1 MDKADILCE
10 KDEALLREFS
20 RRVVRRVTGRA
31 VPFRLPFLG
40 DYIDANVMKEAEKD
54 RIVIRRASE
63 VFHAGRGASDTDRDA
78 LFEET
83 KAVDRTFVQHL
94 RIPVFSL
101 TVRYEDFADIR
112 KKRIRLLVDE
122 VHNLL
127 RKWNDAATLEET
139 LRADCPLGRFKESL
153 GEILHLYNLE
163 TRILSRSVRFLPPF
177 HGVMAKFADVLFST
191 MEAESRDL
199 VDDYADRIYGGAHA
213 HVQA

>member
-40 DYIDANVMKEAEKD
+40 DYIDANVMKEVEKD

-63 VFHAGRGASDTDRDA
+63 VFHAGRGASDTDREE

-94 RIPVFSL
+94 PIPVFF
-101 TVRYEDFADIR
+101 T
-112 KKRIRLLVDE
+112 
-122 VHNLL
+122 H
-127 RKWNDAATLEET
+127 
-139 LRADCPLGRFKESL
+139 RA
-153 GEILHLYNLE
+153 
-163 TRILSRSVRFLPPF
+163 V
-177 HGVMAKFADVLFST
+177 
-191 MEAESRDL
+191 
-199 VDDYADRIYGGAHA
+199 
-213 HVQA
+213 

>member
-1 MDKADILCE
+1 MDKANILCE

-40 DYIDANVMKEAEKD
+40 DYIDANVMKEVEKD

-63 VFHAGRGASDTDRDA
+63 VFHAGRGVSDMDREA

-83 KAVDRTFVQHL
+83 KAVDRTFVRHL

-112 KKRIRLLVDE
+112 KKRIRLLADE
-122 VHNLL
+122 VHTVL
-127 RKWNDAATLEET
+127 RTWDDAAALEET
-139 LRADCPLGRFKESL
+139 LRAAYSPDRFKESL
-153 GEILHLYNLE
+153 TEILHLYNLE

-177 HGVMAKFADVLFST
+177 HGVMAKFADVLFHT
-191 MEAESRDL
+191 MEAESREL
-199 VDDYADRIYGGAHA
+199 VEDYANKIYGGAHA